1 MGIGR
6 RAFATGPCNRRS
18 RALTRFEARV
28 LRKILEFGLIAA
40 VMLAVGGFGGTEPV
54 AWGVSETLILLLGF
68 LLIVPPADGQGRRYG
83 KLLWFPLAL
92 GAWVAAQ
99 WLASRSGKIGF
110 DAHAIETRGL
120 AFATSIVAFFLALE
134 IARERA
140 SRHRLAL
147 CLVGL
152 GVFEA
157 FYGLVQYLA
166 GWQYIWNV
174 PRRFYLGA
182 ATGTYINHN
191 HYAGL
196 LEMILPLALALA
208 FYHWQKARRFR
219 RRSVR
224 ALFDHLTDPE
234 IRKCFLL
241 LLAAVVLLVALVF
254 SFSRMGMIST
264 LVSLGA
270 MAAVVWIGRRRAP
283 VPAALIV
290 VLLAGGVAT
299 AAWVGVGPVVE
310 RFEQLPQNEP
320 LANATQGRMA
330 LWRNSTELIRAH
342 PWTGVGLGCFEYA
355 FTGVQRIGL
364 TYVAD
369 HAHNDYLELAAELGL
384 PCAALLFAMIFW
396 LVFRILQA
404 ALDAASSLA
413 RSLALGSLGAAVAL
427 LAHSVADFNLYIA
440 ANALVF
446 AVILGMG
453 YATSLDERAPA
464 HEKHAGHAGRAAS
477 KSRVH
482 PRAPAAETPHEIP
495 ATVKLE
501 IDLPVD
507 RAVKGSGSG

>member
-6 RAFATGPCNRRS
+6 RAFATGTGNCRS
-18 RALTRFEARV
+18 RALTRFEVRV
-28 LRKILEFGLIAA
+28 LRKILEFGLLAA
-40 VMLAVGGFGGTEPV
+40 VLLAVGGFGGTEPV
-54 AWGVSETLILLLGF
+54 AWGVSEVLILLLGLF
-68 LLIVPPADGQGRRYG
+68 LVVLPAGKQTRRYW
-83 KLLWFPLAL
+83 KLLWFPLML
-92 GAWVAAQ
+92 GAWIAAQ
-99 WLASRSGKIGF
+99 WFASRSGRIGF
-110 DAHAIETRGL
+110 DTHAIESRGL
-120 AFATSIVAFFLALE
+120 AFATSAVAFFLALE
-134 IARERA
+134 VARERA
-140 SRHRLAL
+140 SRQRLAL

-152 GVFEA
+152 AVFEA

-224 ALFDHLTDPE
+224 ALFDHFTDPE
-234 IRKCFLL
+234 MRKCFLM
-241 LLAAVVLLVALVF
+241 LLAAIVLLVAVVF

-310 RFEQLPQNEP
+310 HFEQLPQNEP
-320 LANATQGRMA
+320 LANATEGRVA
-330 LWRNSTELIRAH
+330 LWKNSAELIRAH
-342 PWTGVGLGCFEYA
+342 PWTGVGVGCFEYA
-355 FTGVQRIGL
+355 FTGVQHVGL

-369 HAHNDYLELAAELGL
+369 HAHNDYVELAAELGL
-384 PCAALLFAMIFW
+384 PCAALLFTMIFW

-404 ALDAASSLA
+404 ALTAASSLA

-427 LAHSVADFNLYIA
+427 LAHSVADFNLYIP

-453 YATSLDERAPA
+453 YAMSLDERAPA
-464 HEKHAGHAGRAAS
+464 HEKHAGHACDAAS
-477 KSRVH
+477 KSRAR
-482 PRAPAAETPHEIP
+482 PRPRAAETPGEIP
-495 ATVKLE
+495 VAVKWE

-507 RAVKGSGSG
+507 RPVKGSGSG